1 MKLKLYQ
8 RDFTDL
14 IVPPD
19 LEFTIERYGWS
30 DMGGPKTATIQAS
43 GDLAALFE
51 LVNHLRA
58 PVEIIN
64 DLGEAVW
71 WGYLAELQINTGEIN
86 FGVDLETMFNDV
98 AVAYTDQNVR
108 FTTQWS
114 GDADSI
120 AEYGQ
125 KEILLSKSDVT
136 EADALQHRDT
146 FLANAKHPI
155 PTLQFSSG
163 QDSTATLTCKGWIKT
178 LEWLYYANATGKE
191 SYEISGTGG
200 REIGE
205 DDRPWLAQSFMIAS
219 AIAWDASSIWL
230 RPWKQGVEGALPTDN
245 LIVSIKED
253 FAGIPGIT
261 LASGQL
267 SAADIGT
274 SSEWLEFVLTPKV
287 TLQPATA
294 YWIQVTRSGSVA
306 ESNYFMVDTNVNA
319 GYPRGHLYLWNT
331 PSNSWG
337 EDIWGSFWGDLL
349 FILVG
354 NTETSN
360 QITSLVSVCGQFL
373 NGTIIEDESGLE
385 SNPYRDGESVGLYE
399 LEKLLNTGTINSRRL
414 LCEVTRNRY
423 LRVYEE
429 PAKPTTARSS
439 YALNKN
445 GQLTMENLTEIDQSL
460 CPVGVWCHLQDVIPA
475 SVDLSMVA
483 DPSLFLIEEAE
494 FDVAEGKYNVVAT
507 RDQGD
512 AMDIGGVIQG

>member
-163 QDSTATLTCKGWIKT
+163 QDKI
-178 LEWLYYANATGKE
+178 
-191 SYEISGTGG
+191 G
-200 REIGE
+200 R
-205 DDRPWLAQSFMIAS
+205 AH
-219 AIAWDASSIWL
+219 
-230 RPWKQGVEGALPTDN
+230 V
-245 LIVSIKED
+245 
-253 FAGIPGIT
+253 
-261 LASGQL
+261 
-267 SAADIGT
+267 
-274 SSEWLEFVLTPKV
+274 
-287 TLQPATA
+287 
-294 YWIQVTRSGSVA
+294 
-306 ESNYFMVDTNVNA
+306 
-319 GYPRGHLYLWNT
+319 
-331 PSNSWG
+331 
-337 EDIWGSFWGDLL
+337 
-349 FILVG
+349 
-354 NTETSN
+354 
-360 QITSLVSVCGQFL
+360 
-373 NGTIIEDESGLE
+373 
-385 SNPYRDGESVGLYE
+385 
-399 LEKLLNTGTINSRRL
+399 
-414 LCEVTRNRY
+414 
-423 LRVYEE
+423 
-429 PAKPTTARSS
+429 
-439 YALNKN
+439 
-445 GQLTMENLTEIDQSL
+445 
-460 CPVGVWCHLQDVIPA
+460 
-475 SVDLSMVA
+475 
-483 DPSLFLIEEAE
+483 
-494 FDVAEGKYNVVAT
+494 
-507 RDQGD
+507 
-512 AMDIGGVIQG
+512 